1 MEAHIKNK
9 IALAVAEEIWAE
21 DFRGKAP
28 AAQRPRQH
36 GDGIPYE
43 TVVNMTD
50 MAREMGPTHAERHWK
65 KIHLEDVS
73 RQTFQKYL
81 HHYQEK
87 AQDATVAPLDRYFK
101 PTERGRH
108 FCFHDFSTFKKN
120 KNGLIATG

>member
-1 MEAHIKNK
+1 
-9 IALAVAEEIWAE
+9 
-21 DFRGKAP
+21 
-28 AAQRPRQH
+28 
-36 GDGIPYE
+36 
-43 TVVNMTD
+43 MTD

-65 KIHLEDVS
+65 KIHLEDVP

-101 PTERGRH
+101 PTERVRH